1 MFGSNYSAGMETDVS
16 ILKKNGQ
23 DHTKW
28 TNPLEVREYKRA
40 SQVSST

>member
-1 MFGSNYSAGMETDVS
+1 MFGTNYSAGMETDVN

-28 TNPLEVREYKRA
+28 TNPLEVRE
-40 SQVSST
+40 